1 MKTETSKEKKARE
14 ARAQKQI
21 KQIGYASLANRK
33 SPKEIENAILMSSG
47 ITWAICKLLDCTLNE
62 WNVLLNTNK
71 EYWNLWKATRKT
83 LVARAE
89 DTMVNLLDS
98 PNEKTRFD
106 ASKYLLDRL
115 GTSEG
120 YGQQPQV
127 AVGVQISPEDKK
139 VEVKAIF
146 GIEDQPAIDADVSK

>member
-1 MKTETSKEKKARE
+1 M
-14 ARAQKQI
+14 QI

-33 SPKEIENAILMSSG
+33 SPKEIEEAIFMSNG
-47 ITWAICKLLDCTLNE
+47 LNWAVCRLLDCSLNE
-62 WNVLLNTNK
+62 WYVLLNNSK
-71 EYWNLWKATRKT
+71 YYWELWKNTRKT

-120 YGQQPQV
+120 YGQ
-127 AVGVQISPEDKK
+127 
-139 VEVKAIF
+139 
-146 GIEDQPAIDADVSK
+146 

>member
-1 MKTETSKEKKARE
+1 MKIETSKEKKARE

-33 SPKEIENAILMSSG
+33 SPKEIENAILMSTG
-47 ITWAICKLLDCTLNE
+47 LTWAVCKLLDCSLNE
-62 WNVLLNTNK
+62 WNVLLDTNK
-71 EYWNLWKATRKT
+71 EYWSLWKSTRKT

-127 AVGVQISPEDKK
+127 AVSVEQSNEDKALQI
-139 VEVKAIF
+139 KAIF
-146 GIEDQPAIDADVSK
+146 GINE